1 MKSTNLP
8 AHWVLK
14 GDTYYFLVPAR
25 RKSFFD
31 NKHRIRLGTT
41 IPEAITTHMTIDP
54 TVLDNQKT
62 KNTNVWLTLWIGD
75 HMMNS
80 KRVRPATM
88 RHHLSSIE
96 RIRPV
101 FGCYDVDKIKSSMI
115 SRYYYRR
122 FDENKTGARKEH
134 ETLSSFLTWCKRFDL
149 ILHNPAT
156 GLRLPR
162 PQPRTHYVDDF
173 EVDLFLE
180 TANPMIKKYI
190 PLKIYT
196 GARKNDLLAI
206 KISHI
211 TDRGLYIGDRKSFR
225 ALTGARSRG
234 RLFEIGSELENI
246 LSVFDMNGEY
256 LFESSKG
263 EPYVNFTNDTIYGFD
278 SSWRRSRDKALN
290 NGMAQSYDPDKPNYV
305 EFEEAKMIGIPL
317 IFQERDLRAKTA
329 TDSESL
335 LEASLK
341 LGHTNLATTLKT
353 YRRKP
358 EFIRAPNR
366 G

>member
-1 MKSTNLP
+1 MSLP
-8 AHWVLK
+8 AHWVMK
-14 GDTYYFLVPAR
+14 SGAYYFSVPANR
-25 RKSFFD
+25 RSFFGG
-31 NKHRIRLGTT
+31 RRQIRLGDT
-41 IPEAITTHMTIDP
+41 IPEAISTHMNIDP
-54 TVLDNQKT
+54 LVLENQKS

-75 HMMNS
+75 HVMNPN
-80 KRVRPATM
+80 RVRPATT

-96 RIRPV
+96 RIRSV
-101 FGCYDVDKIKSSMI
+101 FGSYDVDEIKSSMI
-115 SRYYYRR
+115 TRYYFRR
-122 FDENKTGARKEH
+122 FDQNKTGARREH

-162 PQPRTHYVDDF
+162 PQPRRHYVDDF
-173 EVDLFLE
+173 EVDRFMQ
-180 TANPMIKKYI
+180 TANPMLQKYI

-225 ALTGARSRG
+225 VLTGARSQG
-234 RLFEIGSELENI
+234 RLFQIGPELESI
-246 LSVFDMNGEY
+246 LSVFDLSGEY

-263 EPYVNFTNDTIYGFD
+263 EPYVNFKNDTTYGFD
-278 SSWRRSRDKALN
+278 SIWRRSRDKALS
-290 NGMAQSYDPDKPNYV
+290 NGMYQSSDPNKPNYI
-305 EFEEAKMIGIPL
+305 EFEEAKMIGVPL
-317 IFQERDLRAKTA
+317 IFQERDLRAKAA
-329 TDSESL
+329 TDCESL
-335 LEASLK
+335 MEASLK
-341 LGHTNLATTLKT
+341 LGHTNIGTTLKT

-358 EFIRAPNR
+358 EFIRAPDR